1 MNLDQKRPKVGRPT
15 LIRTVVLVLLLT
27 GLSAYVLALFI
38 QGRNRE
44 NNTFDRVLT
53 LVEQSV
59 FLGPI
64 LENEP
69 DADTGI
75 REAILSNPDMADDE
89 NARRAAAIAIG
100 LNRQYAAPALRAADD
115 ANILSIWLTRT
126 ETALWL
132 SDKNAEACAV
142 FIRNG
147 SIWPADLGK
156 DFKEVYQRHLDAQKT
171 AYLDGYG
178 KQPRAILD
186 EATFS
191 TLLLGY
197 LGFSDAE
204 IAVLE
209 EPSTKSAEDICAVGV
224 TVATS
229 LGNIPE
235 QHQIPFVRHF
245 LTVQNPF

>member
-1 MNLDQKRPKVGRPT
+1 MNRDQKRPKIGRFA
-15 LIRTVVLVLLLT
+15 LIRIVILTLLLA
-27 GLSAYVLALFI
+27 GLSAYVLTQFL
-38 QGRNRE
+38 QSKNRE
-44 NNTFDRVLT
+44 NDEVDRVRGRI
-53 LVEQSV
+53 EQSV

-69 DADTGI
+69 DAKTSI
-75 REAILSNPDMADDE
+75 RDAILSNLGIDEAE
-89 NARRAAAIAIG
+89 NAKRAVAIAVG
-100 LNRQYAAPALRAADD
+100 LNRRYAAPALRAADD
-115 ANILSIWLTRT
+115 SNILSVWLTRT
-126 ETALWL
+126 ETVLWL

-142 FIRNG
+142 FVRNG

-197 LGFSDAE
+197 LGFGDAD
-204 IAVLE
+204 IAVFE
-209 EPSTKSAEDICAVGV
+209 EPSSKSAEDICAVGV
-224 TVATS
+224 TIANG
-229 LGNIPE
+229 LGNLPE
-235 QHQIPFVRHF
+235 QHQVPFVRHF